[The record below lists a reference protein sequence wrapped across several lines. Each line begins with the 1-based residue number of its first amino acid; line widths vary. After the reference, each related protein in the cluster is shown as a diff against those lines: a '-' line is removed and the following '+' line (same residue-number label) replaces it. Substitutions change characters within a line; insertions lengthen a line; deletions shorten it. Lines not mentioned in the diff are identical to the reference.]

1 MAVPEKVKG
10 RVIDAHSH
18 IGEMDAWAFYN
29 LKEPVKPT
37 VYEFADA
44 GAYLGH
50 HPANSD
56 NAIQHLVDAID
67 RNAGYLLVPDPSRWW
82 LDHYGE
88 FATYLTNNFE
98 QVLDLPGICVLFD
111 LRPEG
116 VARDVVDGTARK
128 AVGEHGVQSRF

>member
-1 MAVPEKVKG
+1 MAAPEKVKG

-50 HPANSD
+50 
-56 NAIQHLVDAID
+56 
-67 RNAGYLLVPDPSRWW
+67 
-82 LDHYGE
+82 LDG
-88 FATYLTNNFE
+88 L
-98 QVLDLPGICVLFD
+98 
-111 LRPEG
+111 G
-116 VARDVVDGTARK
+116 V
-128 AVGEHGVQSRF
+128 